1 MAQELSEKVDQLVT
15 DAEAKTVAADVL
27 APELPLEQADIV
39 EQEQDTGLS
48 SELRMQAM
56 QEGMERAS
64 AVDQPEPIQEAG
76 LKTVTD
82 FISNAVKTSEKKVIP
97 PLPDEPV
104 QEVGTQLL
112 IKQMPEDQVS
122 MLNEALG
129 GEYTKGINFT
139 AIADNLEQYDMGQHL
154 AKLKDANQELFEK
167 ARRGTINFDGMM
179 RLAEQQG
186 MDNIVNEWL
195 MRSPGD
201 GEVGEKIL
209 GGILAAMN
217 LTQETTAQFRA
228 AQALPDSVERQAA
241 MAKAKQLMTV
251 EAMLYANIS
260 GAGSEAGRTMYMLR
274 ELGRRQD
281 VNVSARAD
289 ELIKIFGAENADDI
303 ERLGELYMAI
313 PNAAGKSKFVQQG
326 LLSKSMD
333 VAIEVWINSI
343 LSSPATHMV
352 NIAGNSLFAATRTIE
367 TGLAGIIGRGRT
379 AVTGGDRV
387 RAREALA
394 QLHGIRESFLDALLV
409 GGKVLLTEEPTDVV
423 SKIDVRNR
431 RAIGTTGDV
440 KEIAKLYSQGDIAAG
455 FINTLGVYYRMGG
468 RFLLAEDEFFKG
480 IGYRSAL
487 RQEAFVRGANVYDD
501 AIAAGKTKAEAKAA
515 SLAEQT
521 RILQNPPLDLVK
533 TARDAARELTFQG
546 DLPGFMGDMQGVMS
560 HPVAKIFVPFYKTP
574 SNIIRETFKR
584 SPFMLANP
592 GFYKTVAA
600 GGREADMALARV
612 SMGSAIMGT
621 FAYTAMG
628 LDTPDQDVII
638 IGSGPSDRNA
648 RAAMM
653 RQKMQPFS
661 INIKQED
668 GTYRSIPFSRLDP
681 ISGMLA
687 MSADFAYYAQYEE
700 DQATID
706 SLAMAAALGMSEYAM
721 EMPFLQGVQEL
732 VGIFRNPNNDDMF
745 EKLMETIGERGT
757 EIGLAFAP
765 TVSSFSAGI
774 ERMQDP
780 TIRSTMLPEE
790 IKSPIVEY
798 MFGSDPTTMPSFMR
812 GFYTALQKAKARN
825 PMFNTELPP
834 RLNLWAEPMQAG
846 TGAAWEFISP
856 IRIQDTKYSK
866 VDQELM
872 DLGGGLTMPLRKID
886 GVLLNAKQYN
896 QWLTYM
902 NEIDDGGRL
911 PGDEGYDE
919 TGTLKNNLEYI
930 IKFDDFYKNELTS
943 KDDKLDYLRQL
954 FSQYKKAGKQLLL
967 NDDAYLNAKILAVQ

>member
-1 MAQELSEKVDQLVT
+1 MAEQLEQKITEMTGQEV
-15 DAEAKTVAADVL
+15 
-27 APELPLEQADIV
+27 APELPLEQTDIV
-39 EQEQDTGLS
+39 EQEQDSELS
-48 SELRMQAM
+48 SELRMQAI

-82 FISNAVKTSEKKVIP
+82 FISNAVKTAEKKVTP

-112 IKQMPEDQVS
+112 IKEMPDDQVS

-139 AIADNLEQYDMGQHL
+139 AIAENLDQYDMGQHL

-217 LTQETTAQFRA
+217 LTQETTTQFRA
-228 AQALPDSVERQAA
+228 AQALPDGVERQAA

-352 NIAGNSLFAATRTIE
+352 NIAGNSLFAATRTLE

-440 KEIAKLYSQGDIAAG
+440 GEIAKLYSQGDIAAG

-515 SLAEQT
+515 SLTEQT

-653 RQKMQPFS
+653 RQNMQPFS
-661 INIKQED
+661 INIKQDD
-668 GTYRSIPFSRLDP
+668 GTYRSVPFSRLDP

-745 EKLMETIGERGT
+745 EKLMETVGERGT

-780 TIRSTMLPEE
+780 TVRSTMLPEE
-790 IKSPIVEY
+790 G
-798 MFGSDPTTMPSFMR
+798 MFGDDPTTMPSFMR

-825 PMFNTELPP
+825 PMFNSDLPP

-856 IRIQDTKYSK
+856 IRIQDTKYSRI
-866 VDQELM
+866 DQELM
-872 DLGGGLTMPLRKID
+872 DLGGGFSMPLRKID

-911 PGDEGYDE
+911 PGDKGYDE

-930 IKFDDFYKNELTS
+930 VKFDEAYKSLPT
-943 KDDKLDYLRQL
+943 KDDKLDYLKIM
-954 FSQYKKAGKQLLL
+954 FSQYKNAGKQLLL

>member
-1 MAQELSEKVDQLVT
+1 MAQELEQKITEMTGQ
-15 DAEAKTVAADVL
+15 EI
-27 APELPLEQADIV
+27 APELPLEQTDIV
-39 EQEQDTGLS
+39 EQEQDTELS

-76 LKTVTD
+76 LKTVVD
-82 FISNAVKTSEKKVIP
+82 FVSDAVKTAQKNVTP

-104 QEVGTQLL
+104 QEIGTQLL
-112 IKQMPEDQVS
+112 IKEMPEDQVS

-139 AIADNLEQYDMGQHL
+139 AIAENLDDYDMGQHL

-379 AVTGGDRV
+379 AITGGDRV

-440 KEIAKLYSQGDIAAG
+440 GEIAKLYSQGDIAAG

-515 SLAEQT
+515 SIAEQT

-648 RAAMM
+648 KAAMM

-661 INIKQED
+661 INIKQDD

-745 EKLMETIGERGT
+745 EKLMETVGERGT

-765 TVSSFSAGI
+765 TVSSFSAGL

-780 TIRSTMLPEE
+780 TVRSTMLPEE
-790 IKSPIVEY
+790 G
-798 MFGSDPTTMPSFMR
+798 MFGGDPTTMPSFMR

-825 PMFNTELPP
+825 PMFNTDLPP

-856 IRIQDTKYSK
+856 IRIQDTKYSRI
-866 VDQELM
+866 DQELM
-872 DLGGGLTMPLRKID
+872 DLGGGFSMPLRKID

-911 PGDEGYDE
+911 PGDKGYDE

-930 IKFDDFYKNELTS
+930 VKFDEAYKSLPT
-943 KDDKLDYLRQL
+943 KDDKLDDLKIM
-954 FSQYKKAGKQLLL
+954 FSQYKNAGKQLLL